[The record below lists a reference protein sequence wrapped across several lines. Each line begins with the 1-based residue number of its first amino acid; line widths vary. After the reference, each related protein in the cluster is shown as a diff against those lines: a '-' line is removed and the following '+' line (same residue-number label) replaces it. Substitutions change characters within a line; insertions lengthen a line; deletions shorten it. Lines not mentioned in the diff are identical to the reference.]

1 MKKCIK
7 FLGFFFIFLFLAGCE
22 GIVVDNPELFNASRD
37 NCWPCQMYMQA
48 FRAIDTVLDG
58 SLEIIASNSLIVLE
72 MGLLFW
78 LLFKALSLLI
88 SFSEP
93 NMKKELATFATIMFK
108 ACLVALFLNNP
119 TYLYDFFGKVII
131 QPFGEGFL
139 SLSKTV
145 LETPTD
151 MGISV
156 TSFDITGYLDNL
168 LDNVREFFG
177 KTNPSSIN
185 STSRMFG
192 GLAVAV
198 YEIVFRIYAALW
210 KCVGLGFQLWNLKGF
225 SATIAGIILV
235 TGMFWLVVMMPLS
248 FVDAFVRIGLMLI
261 LLPLL
266 MVGWVFSYPKDIV
279 KKLFH
284 NLLAGFFDILFTCIY
299 ISFLISMFRVY
310 ESIEIPDMTSS
321 SAQTTER
328 GMRTIADNFGT
339 EFLILTML
347 AWVMVKLSSKVQDF
361 SKYFFDSAGK
371 SGMIDMVNR
380 LKNIAMKGV
389 RVGATLLSG
398 PLGWATAAG
407 GAAIDATK
415 KAASGEK
422 EEADPDQNNSE
433 NQEGEGKKQDN
444 SQKAS
449 SSRSAPSEKKENK

>member
-7 FLGFFFIFLFLAGCE
+7 LLGILFVLLLLTGCE
-22 GIVVDNPELFNASRD
+22 GYVPYNPELFRANRE
-37 NCWPCQMYMQA
+37 NCWACQMYMQA
-48 FRAIDTVLDG
+48 FRAIDAVLDA
-58 SLEIIASNSLIVLE
+58 SLETIASNSLIVLE
-72 MGLLFW
+72 FGLLFW
-78 LLFKALSLLI
+78 LLFKVVSLLI

-93 NMKKELATFATIMFK
+93 NMKKEFASFATIMFK
-108 ACLVALFLNNP
+108 AGVVALFLNNP
-119 TYLYDFFGKVII
+119 SYIYDFFGKVVI

-151 MGISV
+151 MGIDTTPFDV
-156 TSFDITGYLDNL
+156 TSYLENL
-168 LDNVREFFG
+168 PDFFKNMFKI
-177 KTNPSSIN
+177 KTS
-185 STSRMFG
+185 STSVSTSKMFG

-210 KCVGLGFQLWNLKGF
+210 NCVGLGFQLWNLKGL
-225 SATIAGIILV
+225 SASIAGIILV

-248 FVDAFVRIGLMLI
+248 FVDAFVRIGLMLM

-266 MVGWVFSYPKDIV
+266 MVGWVFSYPKGIV

-310 ESIEIPDMTSS
+310 ESTEIPDMFSS
-321 SAQTTER
+321 STQTTEG

-339 EFLILTML
+339 EFLILAML
-347 AWVMVKLSSKVQDF
+347 AWTMVALASKIQDF

-371 SGMIDMVNR
+371 SSILNTINR

-389 RVGATLLSG
+389 RIGAAMLAG
-398 PLGWATAAG
+398 PLGWAKAAKD
-407 GAAIDATK
+407 AAVGVAK
-415 KAASGEK
+415 EASGE
-422 EEADPDQNNSE
+422 ENGEAASDQNNSE
-433 NQEGEGKKQDN
+433 NKEEGDN

-449 SSRSAPSEKKENK
+449 PGRSAPSEKKESK